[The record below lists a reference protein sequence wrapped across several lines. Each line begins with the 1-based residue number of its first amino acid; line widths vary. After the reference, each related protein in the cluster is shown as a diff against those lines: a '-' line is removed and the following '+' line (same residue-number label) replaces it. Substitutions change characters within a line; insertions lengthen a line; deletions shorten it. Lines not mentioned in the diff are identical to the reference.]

1 MEFTWVNIQDDLIT
15 QELLDDFQSGN
26 SVFDDFL
33 KEKARD
39 WQDYS
44 EATTYVFVKSTD
56 KEAGCISRIFGY
68 VSINATG
75 LMYKRADDSKLYLP
89 CAEIRMFA
97 IHKSLRKRHNPDNN
111 FSEILFKMVLQE
123 LYYMSTHV
131 IGFRAIFLNANDE
144 GYQLYVNSG
153 FEEVKGFLT
162 PDEEEKMD
170 LEGMR
175 PLLLLI
181 NDDITD
187 LLFC

>member
-1 MEFTWVNIQDDLIT
+1 M
-15 QELLDDFQSGN
+15 
-26 SVFDDFL
+26 
-33 KEKARD
+33 
-39 WQDYS
+39 
-44 EATTYVFVKSTD
+44 
-56 KEAGCISRIFGY
+56 
-68 VSINATG
+68 
-75 LMYKRADDSKLYLP
+75 
-89 CAEIRMFA
+89 
-97 IHKSLRKRHNPDNN
+97 RKRHNPDNN
-111 FSEILFKMVLQE
+111 FSEILFKTVLQE
-123 LYYMSTHV
+123 LYYMSTHA
-131 IGFRAIFLNANDE
+131 IGFRAIFVNANDE